1 MPPFKK
7 IPKTEAAAAAQGL
20 ARMTSFFSA
29 MKSPCRP
36 AKKTP
41 KYGHPAAEKALAPA
55 AAQEAASVKPKAKKP
70 KATRTGNSKGK
81 GLMKMAI
88 AEVHDIPFT
97 TLQTHITPN
106 ESKRI
111 KLGSGVVRKPI
122 PDDQRETIIVDVP
135 IRMDRANESASVGDA
150 VDILK
155 QMCPKYSH
163 KQLESKKLARID
175 YVG

>member
-1 MPPFKK
+1 
-7 IPKTEAAAAAQGL
+7 
-20 ARMTSFFSA
+20 
-29 MKSPCRP
+29 
-36 AKKTP
+36 
-41 KYGHPAAEKALAPA
+41 
-55 AAQEAASVKPKAKKP
+55 
-70 KATRTGNSKGK
+70 
-81 GLMKMAI
+81 MAI